1 MRKLLLTSTAL
12 VAATIASTN
21 YALADVSISGFYEWS
36 YQSKSSNITANDGTS
51 FDSDS
56 EITFSFS
63 NETDSGLTI
72 GMDTVMLSDGDEADN
87 TDKSSISIAGGFG
100 KVVLGQIANVGDS
113 YGLAGTD
120 LISMEA
126 QATGIDSLE
135 LLKADIAEME
145 GDANKIAY
153 HLPAIGGL
161 TSGISFADSGATG
174 SSDTIAVGT
183 QYEISAGEASITL
196 GGTTATTENSTQDI
210 DSQNI
215 GVKIVMDK
223 TSLIISQASYEAS
236 STDENAISAGVSYSL
251 SDDLTL
257 GLHTTEIEDDISSE
271 EYTNTGFEI
280 QYSIASGLTAFL
292 NVEDYDYKV
301 GTSSG
306 TTADSGTVSKFT
318 IEAAF

>member
-12 VAATIASTN
+12 VAATITSAN

-36 YQSKSSNITANDGTS
+36 YQSRSSNITANDGTN
-51 FDSDS
+51 FDNDS

-63 NETDSGLTI
+63 NETDSGLKI
-72 GMDTVMLSDGDEADN
+72 NMDTIMESDDADTDIKENSLSIE
-87 TDKSSISIAGGFG
+87 GGFG
-100 KVVLGQIANVGDS
+100 KVVLGGTANVGDS

-120 LISMEA
+120 LIEKEA
-126 QATGIDSLE
+126 QATGTDSLE
-135 LLKADIAEME
+135 LTKADIAEME

-153 HLPAIGGL
+153 HLPNIGGL
-161 TSGISFADSGATG
+161 TSGISFADSGANS
-174 SSDTIAVGT
+174 SSDTTAVGV
-183 QYEISAGEASITL
+183 QYEISTSEVSITL
-196 GGTTATTENSTQDI
+196 GGATATTENSTQDI

-223 TSLIISQASYEAS
+223 TSLIVSQASYEAS

-251 SDDLTL
+251 TDDLTL
-257 GLHTTEIEDDISSE
+257 GLHTTEVEDDISNE
-271 EYTNTGFEI
+271 EYTNTGVEI